1 MTKESDN
8 DFRKARV
15 FSEKPDVLALRND
28 FQRVR
33 DNLSSWLSRAD
44 ANRNVRFN
52 LWPGKSSDGRKHGA
66 DAFPWDKASDLETFF
81 TDGLINGDVAL
92 LKGSL
97 SKSNLSAAPV
107 ESNDIA
113 SAGIVTQFLRWL
125 MFSRMT
131 EMGPQ
136 SEILANYMLEK
147 GLGILGVYWKKEVRR
162 TYRTL
167 TKIDLMRTP
176 QIAMAL
182 QNGDPVTASELFMAE
197 NPDVAEDMTEKLSEA
212 WSMDQA
218 SVEYTADEVVT
229 NRPCVKAYELGREIL
244 VDSNTTDLQS
254 ARAIYCIHFLT
265 PEELKGKGITDNWSS
280 AFIEEA
286 IEKFSGHTPNTTQQT
301 PFTHSHAFDSS
312 QNYEGLVQV
321 IQCYRKEVDKNG
333 VPVMSTTVFMERGDE
348 ELYAEHEVYRVHP
361 PEYPFVA
368 FPREQVTNRLMDS
381 RGVPEILRGFEY
393 AIKTEWDSRRDQAS
407 LSTVPPVEVL
417 LGRKPERIGPGAVIP
432 VRRRNEVGYMEI
444 PKYSPASSEVENT
457 LRKQALKLVGRATDE
472 SDAVEA
478 NVVRQAMV
486 NNWLMG
492 WKQVVNQIWSL
503 QKSYGDDAV
512 WFRVTNNDKGVEL
525 AMDKAGDHYDIEL
538 TWNTINA
545 DQEKITERMEKIG
558 SVMAQFDRNG
568 QADFGEFLRV
578 FVESLDPNLAAKLVL
593 PKETATNKEVEE
605 TSADIAKI
613 ASGQV
618 VNAPEAVNTELR
630 MQVIQSYLK
639 GTEEIPAEDVQQ
651 RLQEDEGF
659 KSRLESYIKQIEHQ
673 AQQQTNA
680 LTGKLGTPPGNVPG
694 TSNVA

>member
-52 LWPGKSSDGRKHGA
+52 LWPGKSEDGRKHGA

-92 LKGSL
+92 LKSAL
-97 SKSNLSAAPV
+97 TKSNLSAAPV

-167 TKIDLMRTP
+167 TKVDLMRNP

-182 QNGDPVTASELFMAE
+182 QNGDPATANELFMAE
-197 NPDVAEDMTEKLSEA
+197 NSDVAEDMTLKLQEA
-212 WSMDQA
+212 WSLDQA

-229 NRPCVKAYELGREIL
+229 NRPCIKAYELGREIL

-286 IEKFSGHTPNTTQQT
+286 IEKFTGHVPSTTQQK
-301 PFTHSHAFDSS
+301 PFTHPQTFDTT
-312 QNYEGLVQV
+312 QNFEGLVQV

-348 ELYAEHEVYRVHP
+348 ELFAEHKVYRVNP

-368 FPREQVTNRLMDS
+368 FAREQVTNRLMDS

-444 PKYSPASSEVENT
+444 PKYSPASSEVEET
-457 LRKQALKLVGRATDE
+457 LRKQALKLVGRPTDE
-472 SDAVEA
+472 ADAVEA

-492 WKQVVNQIWSL
+492 WKEVVNQIWSL

-512 WFRVTNNDKGVEL
+512 WFRVTNNEKGVEL

-558 SVMAQFDRNG
+558 SIMAQFDRNG
-568 QADFGEFLRV
+568 QADFGEYLRV

-618 VNAPEAVNTELR
+618 VNIPEAINTQLR
-630 MQVIQSYLK
+630 MQVVQSYLQ

-659 KSRLESYIKQIEHQ
+659 KTRLESYIKQIEHQ

-694 TSNVA
+694 TSVA